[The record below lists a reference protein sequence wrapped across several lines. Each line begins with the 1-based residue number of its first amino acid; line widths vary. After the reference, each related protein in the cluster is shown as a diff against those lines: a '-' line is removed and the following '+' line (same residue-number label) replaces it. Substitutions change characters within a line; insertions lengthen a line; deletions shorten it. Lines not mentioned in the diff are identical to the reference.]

1 MNSNRHENINVIV
14 TSQRNYPPLI
24 LSIPSPTSRSIT
36 LPNYYVAN
44 TRYSF
49 MLLSKHY
56 NKNSFIKHICY
67 HCNKWYGFI
76 ISQTSQIFTS
86 HTMAY
91 IVKNNCSSVQIHWE
105 YFRGRVIPN
114 VQKKTC
120 SMMTKRCLF
129 FVFLKE
135 KKKIPISGN
144 SSPIFESLLV
154 PEKKK
159 KTLFYKKAAWWS
171 LITQCR
177 QGSTEGRGQFPEMWL
192 ASIPKV
198 IWCWSKDLR
207 ELWS

>member
-1 MNSNRHENINVIV
+1 
-14 TSQRNYPPLI
+14 
-24 LSIPSPTSRSIT
+24 
-36 LPNYYVAN
+36 
-44 TRYSF
+44 

-91 IVKNNCSSVQIHWE
+91 IVVKIVKNNCSSVQIH
-105 YFRGRVIPN
+105 RVLSWKSYTKCSKEN
-114 VQKKTC
+114 MFHDDKTLLVC
-120 SMMTKRCLF
+120 
-129 FVFLKE
+129 FLKE
-135 KKKIPISGN
+135 KKKFPISGN

-154 PEKKK
+154 PEKK

>member
-1 MNSNRHENINVIV
+1 
-14 TSQRNYPPLI
+14 
-24 LSIPSPTSRSIT
+24 
-36 LPNYYVAN
+36 
-44 TRYSF
+44 

-105 YFRGRVIPN
+105 YFPGRVIPN

-154 PEKKK
+154 PEKKRK
-159 KTLFYKKAAWWS
+159 HYSTKRLHGDLWSHSADKA
-171 LITQCR
+171 LR
-177 QGSTEGRGQFPEMWL
+177 RGVANFLKCDWL
-192 ASIPKV
+192 AF
-198 IWCWSKDLR
+198 LR
-207 ELWS
+207 